1 MYSTNN
7 SGWRQ
12 ELTPYNQYEEERA
25 PNLDSVFA
33 KFMAYH
39 ASSKANHNAIQNQEI
54 QYAKVFLEDYQ
65 GEPESQFYYQNEAER
80 SFNLD
85 ILLMQFKDTIGSI
98 QRAFKSAEIQVGKLV
113 EEVTQAMSRREEEIV
128 EVDTQEESPV
138 NEHDLEEED
147 EEKAQQREQC
157 LQTHTQ
163 QEDNFQVNTCS
174 HQLTIKEERHED
186 HEGSIILGQPC
197 LSFASCV
204 LDMGKGKLELNVE
217 DQKISFDLI
226 EAIKHPVN
234 GEDWFEAEISEQEME
249 LTASAMVL

>member
-1 MYSTNN
+1 M
-7 SGWRQ
+7 
-12 ELTPYNQYEEERA
+12 P
-25 PNLDSVFA
+25 
-33 KFMAYH
+33 
-39 ASSKANHNAIQNQEI
+39 I
-54 QYAKVFLEDYQ
+54 FLEDYQ
-65 GEPESQFYYQNEAER
+65 GEPESQFYYQNEVER

-128 EVDTQEESPV
+128 KVDTQEESPV

-163 QEDNFQVNTCS
+163 QEDNFQLNTCS
-174 HQLTIKEERHED
+174 HQLNIKEERHED
-186 HEGSIILGQPC
+186 HESSFILGQPC
-197 LSFASCV
+197 LPFASCV
-204 LDMGKGKLELNVE
+204 LDMGKGKLELNIE

-226 EAIKHPVN
+226 EAIKHLDDC
-234 GEDWFEAEISEQEME
+234 EDWFEVEISE
-249 LTASAMVL
+249 

>member
-39 ASSKANHNAIQNQEI
+39 VSSKANHNAIQNQEI

-65 GEPESQFYYQNEAER
+65 GEPESQFYYQNEAEK

-98 QRAFKSAEIQVGKLV
+98 QWAFKSV
-113 EEVTQAMSRREEEIV
+113 
-128 EVDTQEESPV
+128 
-138 NEHDLEEED
+138 
-147 EEKAQQREQC
+147 
-157 LQTHTQ
+157 
-163 QEDNFQVNTCS
+163 
-174 HQLTIKEERHED
+174 
-186 HEGSIILGQPC
+186 
-197 LSFASCV
+197 
-204 LDMGKGKLELNVE
+204 
-217 DQKISFDLI
+217 
-226 EAIKHPVN
+226 
-234 GEDWFEAEISEQEME
+234 
-249 LTASAMVL
+249 

>member
-1 MYSTNN
+1 MEIIISVPLITCDFCRREHYQDNCYMYSTNN

-12 ELTPYNQYEEERA
+12 LTPYNQYEEQRV
-25 PNLDSVFA
+25 PDLDIVFA
-33 KFMAYH
+33 EFMAYH
-39 ASSKANHNAIQNQEI
+39 ASSKANHNAIQKQEI
-54 QYAKVFLEDYQ
+54 QCAKVFFEDYQ
-65 GEPESQFYYQNEAER
+65 GEPESQFYYQNELER

-128 EVDTQEESPV
+128 KVDTQEESPV

-147 EEKAQQREQC
+147 KEKAQQWKQC
-157 LQTHTQ
+157 LPPHTQ

-186 HEGSIILGQPC
+186 HEASIILGQPC
-197 LSFASCV
+197 LTFASCV
-204 LDMGKGKLELNVE
+204 FDMGK
-217 DQKISFDLI
+217 
-226 EAIKHPVN
+226 
-234 GEDWFEAEISEQEME
+234 
-249 LTASAMVL
+249 